1 MSTKLN
7 MNGVEIVIEVM
18 TGGFVL
24 TYPVI
29 TGDDM
34 TMNREVFASPRKLQN
49 KIKEVLAAVS
59 LVSDTAE

>member
-1 MSTKLN
+1 MSKLN
-7 MNGVEIVIEVM
+7 MNGVEIVIEVLA
-18 TGGFVL
+18 GGFVL

-34 TMNREVFASPRKLQN
+34 TMNREVFPSPRKLQN

-59 LVSDTAE
+59 LVGDSAE